1 MGRLSFA
8 ITWNTPRSTITSTI
22 FGASLDLRT
31 LSTRNVIERSA
42 SFADAFAFL
51 IALAEM
57 SVATTSKPRFARFIA
72 CVAGPV
78 PRSRI
83 RTPRRRCAFRARSM
97 SVSRAGLYQG
107 SVATSEVAY
116 TFSQSPVGP
125 VAPGGSTM
133 PRAARGLAKA
143 LCLHSRSRRGLPG
156 SGGVRSCGGAY
167 PIRRLVR
174 GRLEKP
180 LDPPRVVDVHR
191 EGGGLLSEAG
201 PPHDVPRDDHEQCSA
216 RRRSDPADLERPAG
230 RRPEGA
236 LVIAQAE
243 LGLRNANRQT
253 VQARIF
259 EALEIVQGCGVVL
272 HIGRTIDGRGDFRD
286 LLLEGIVV
294 LVDQPNAMS
303 RGVGRFEDKPREGF
317 AACAAI
323 AVAGVRRGANA
334 QVLAVVHDGVDLSVR
349 VGGEA
354 IHCHNG
360 RHAERLQDL
369 QVGVEVREAGSQGL
383 EVLEGEVL
391 LLHAAVV
398 LQGAHAH
405 DEDRGVRT
413 QSALS
418 AHEFHEL
425 LAAQVGAEARLRD
438 DDVPEAEGESVRQD
452 AAVPVRDVRER
463 PAVNEGGRALER
475 LHEVRHERVFQQDR
489 GGTMHVEIAN
499 ADGMLTAVICDDDPF
514 EAGPW
519 VVGAF
524 GQTKDRHY
532 LPRGRGDEA
541 GLPRHAPPPGPEG
554 RDDGS
559 QRAVAHF
566 AGPRG

>member
-1 MGRLSFA
+1 M
-8 ITWNTPRSTITSTI
+8 TWNTPRSTITSTR

-31 LSTRNVIERSA
+31 LSTRNVIERPA
-42 SFADAFAFL
+42 AFADAFAFL

-97 SVSRAGLYQG
+97 SASRAGLYQG

-133 PRAARGLAKA
+133 TRAARGLSKA
-143 LCLHSRSRRGLPG
+143 LCLHLRSGRWLPDSR
-156 SGGVRSCGGAY
+156 GVRSCGGAY

-174 GRLEKP
+174 GRLERP

-191 EGGGLLSEAG
+191 QGGGLLSEAG
-201 PPHDVPRDDHEQCSA
+201 HPHDVPREDHEESSS
-216 RRRSDPADLERPAG
+216 RGRSDPADLEGPAG
-230 RRPEGA
+230 RRAESA

-259 EALEIVQGCGVVL
+259 EPFEIVQGCGVVL

-294 LVDQPNAMS
+294 LVDEPNPMR
-303 RGVGRFEDKPREGF
+303 RGVGRFEHKPREGF
-317 AACAAI
+317 SARAA
-323 AVAGVRRGANA
+323 VPMAGVRRGADSD
-334 QVLAVVHDGVDLSVR
+334 VLAVIDDGVDLPIRVR
-349 VGGEA
+349 REP
-354 IHCHNG
+354 IHPDDR

-391 LLHAAVV
+391 FLHAAVV
-398 LQGAHAH
+398 FERAHAH
-405 DEDRGVRT
+405 HEDRGVRS
-413 QSALS
+413 QSALA
-418 AHEFHEL
+418 AHEVHEL
-425 LAAQVGAEARLRD
+425 LA
-438 DDVPEAEGESVRQD
+438 S
-452 AAVPVRDVRER
+452 
-463 PAVNEGGRALER
+463 
-475 LHEVRHERVFQQDR
+475 EV
-489 GGTMHVEIAN
+489 
-499 ADGMLTAVICDDDPF
+499 
-514 EAGPW
+514 
-519 VVGAF
+519 
-524 GQTKDRHY
+524 
-532 LPRGRGDEA
+532 
-541 GLPRHAPPPGPEG
+541 
-554 RDDGS
+554 
-559 QRAVAHF
+559 
-566 AGPRG
+566 